1 MCEISATTILDI
13 NNADNDKKI
22 TNKIKLNVI
31 DKVIEMFPQLKK
43 DQLSIVNNILGHK
56 EINNDYYILD
66 KFIYNDKVYYR
77 DPYCHIIDTEL
88 NVVGIYNY
96 ENDNYK
102 YYFHSSISKHNIKN
116 IDKIVIK

>member
-1 MCEISATTILDI
+1 MCDTTETTLQNI
-13 NNADNDKKI
+13 NNDIINKKNA
-22 TNKIKLNVI
+22 NKLKLSVI
-31 DKVIEMFPQLKK
+31 DQVIEMFPQLKK
-43 DQLSIVNNILGHK
+43 DQTNIVNNILGHK

-66 KFIYNDKVYYR
+66 KFVYNDKVYYR

-102 YYFHSSISKHNIKN
+102 YYFHSIKCKYNIKN
-116 IDKIVIK
+116 IDKFVI